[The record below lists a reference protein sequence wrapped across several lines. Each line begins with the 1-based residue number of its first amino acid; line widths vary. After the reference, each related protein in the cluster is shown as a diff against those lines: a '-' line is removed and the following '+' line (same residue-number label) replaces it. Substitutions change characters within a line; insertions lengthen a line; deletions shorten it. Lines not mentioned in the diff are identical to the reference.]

1 MRRWPHGRRM
11 TRSCSTGHASSPAA
25 SAKPTS
31 TRSRRPPTAMSIR
44 RQSMP
49 RRRRHLEQRTS
60 CATSGRMGDGH
71 GATDLSRGRRP
82 GDHAGDGAGP
92 QCRLPRRGRRRR
104 RRSVQGHCRVAR
116 ALRTET
122 GARHADL
129 RAGDPRRGDGSGDD
143 RTPAHRRDH
152 VRRLLCGVLGP
163 RRQSDRQELIHDRGS
178 GELPAGDQ
186 IGQRRRSALRGP
198 ALAIGRELGNGD
210 SGAQGG
216 RAVEP
221 HRCHRPL
228 RRCGSRPR
236 SGDVLRTQGPVFEQG
251 RGCGRRDRRHPWLGE
266 GVAHRRGRDHR
277 RPRGDGATSGCGRRR
292 ARPARHR
299 GRRDR
304 CAQSG
309 TPGHADHPAR
319 GVGHG
324 TAVYG
329 GGESASLRLGRRA
342 RVDRCRGVLQ
352 LPRRAAAPHHHAA
365 HPAPISRRARGHG
378 DSVSRAHRH
387 HHREGHGV
395 MTTMLRPE
403 AVGAPTQLMIA
414 GRWVDASD
422 SQTFEVDDPATG
434 EVIATVANAS
444 VEDGLAAVSAASDA
458 LPGWAASPPR
468 QRAELLRRTFELMTE
483 RAEDFARLIVREN
496 GKALP
501 DARGEVAYAAEFFRW
516 YAEEAVRAEGHVQMA
531 PAGTNRILVLR
542 QPIGVSILITPWNF
556 PAAMATRKIG
566 PALAAGCTVVLKP
579 ASDTPL
585 TALAMGALLM
595 EAGVP
600 AGVVN
605 VVPSRRSGPVVNA
618 MLHDPRV
625 RKLSFTGSTEVGR
638 ALLQQ
643 AADCIVNCSMEL
655 GGNAPFV
662 VFDDADLESAVAG
675 AMVAKMRNG
684 GEACTAANRF
694 LVQRGIA
701 KDFSR
706 RLTETMSALRVGPG
720 LNEGVQLGPL
730 INAAGRDKVVS
741 LVAGAGRDGARLAV
755 GGEVP
760 EGPGFFYPPTVLVD
774 VPSHAAILREEVFG
788 PVAPVVVFDTEEEA
802 VAMANDTEYG
812 LVAYVYT
819 RDLQRGL
826 RFSAARESG
835 MVGLNRPIVSDP
847 AAPFG
852 GVKQSGLGRE
862 GGHDGLL
869 EFMESKYIAVTW

>member
-1 MRRWPHGRRM
+1 M
-11 TRSCSTGHASSPAA
+11 ST
-25 SAKPTS
+25 
-31 TRSRRPPTAMSIR
+31 
-44 RQSMP
+44 
-49 RRRRHLEQRTS
+49 
-60 CATSGRMGDGH
+60 
-71 GATDLSRGRRP
+71 
-82 GDHAGDGAGP
+82 
-92 QCRLPRRGRRRR
+92 
-104 RRSVQGHCRVAR
+104 V
-116 ALRTET
+116 
-122 GARHADL
+122 L
-129 RAGDPRRGDGSGDD
+129 RA
-143 RTPAHRRDH
+143 
-152 VRRLLCGVLGP
+152 
-163 RRQSDRQELIHDRGS
+163 
-178 GELPAGDQ
+178 
-186 IGQRRRSALRGP
+186 
-198 ALAIGRELGNGD
+198 
-210 SGAQGG
+210 
-216 RAVEP
+216 
-221 HRCHRPL
+221 
-228 RRCGSRPR
+228 
-236 SGDVLRTQGPVFEQG
+236 
-251 RGCGRRDRRHPWLGE
+251 
-266 GVAHRRGRDHR
+266 
-277 RPRGDGATSGCGRRR
+277 
-292 ARPARHR
+292 
-299 GRRDR
+299 
-304 CAQSG
+304 
-309 TPGHADHPAR
+309 
-319 GVGHG
+319 
-324 TAVYG
+324 
-329 GGESASLRLGRRA
+329 
-342 RVDRCRGVLQ
+342 
-352 LPRRAAAPHHHAA
+352 
-365 HPAPISRRARGHG
+365 
-378 DSVSRAHRH
+378 
-387 HHREGHGV
+387 
-395 MTTMLRPE
+395 E

-414 GRWVDASD
+414 GRWTDASD
-422 SQTFEVDDPATG
+422 HQTFDVDDPATG
-434 EVIATVANAS
+434 EVIASVANAS
-444 VEDGLAAVSAASDA
+444 VEDGLAAVSAASAA
-458 LPGWAASPPR
+458 LPGWAATPPR

-483 RAEDFARLIVREN
+483 RAEDVARLIVREN

-516 YAEEAVRAEGHVQMA
+516 YAEEAVRAEGHVQTA

-605 VVPSRRSGPVVNA
+605 ILPSRRSGPVVNA

-638 ALLQQ
+638 GLLQQ

-701 KDFSR
+701 TEFSR
-706 RLTETMSALRVGPG
+706 RLSETMGALRVGPG
-720 LNEGVQLGPL
+720 LQEGTQLGPL

-741 LVAGAGRDGARLAV
+741 LVAGAVRDGAQLTV
-755 GGEVP
+755 GGAVP
-760 EGPGFFYPPTVLVD
+760 DGPGFFYPATVLVD
-774 VPSHAAILREEVFG
+774 VPAGAAILREEVFG

-802 VAMANDTEYG
+802 VALANDTEYG

-826 RFSAARESG
+826 RFSEALESG
-835 MVGLNRPIVSDP
+835 MVGLNRPLVSDP